1 MYQQTLNVPEI
12 PCALAAW
19 ASMSLPLASP
29 MQNKF
34 GTYKVAYANFQTGFW
49 ETIVQVYLLVFAT
62 YHIAISICDLHPLI
76 NRNKTTLC
84 NNIHL
89 NKNKSIVIKL

>member
-34 GTYKVAYANFQTGFW
+34 GTYKVAYANLQTGLW
-49 ETIVQVYLLVFAT
+49 EKIVQC
-62 YHIAISICDLHPLI
+62 ID
-76 NRNKTTLC
+76 
-84 NNIHL
+84 
-89 NKNKSIVIKL
+89 